1 MAAVRR
7 MQRGA
12 AACYRRTLRL
22 RVKSST
28 CARHPRRSAFSHR
41 QKGSLLTHS
50 LTSALTYTHGTHAHT
65 PAHTH
70 RYLSSVVGLPHRTG
84 AARAY
89 SKRSTRLSHTAC
101 SASRCAQAGANL
113 DYDRCRR
120 RRRRLPLPFPL
131 PLLHFRCRAR
141 QPPTIELMQRRRRPL
156 RRDRGACLGRNEEGS
171 EGLRRLRAGSAR
183 PEEDR
188 STGGLLPNG
197 FR

>member
-1 MAAVRR
+1 MQRSAYPSASSLQPTASAPAHAAGELPQSPPCAVATTECDGPMAAVRR

-84 AARAY
+84 ATRAY
-89 SKRSTRLSHTAC
+89 FKRSTQLSHTAC
-101 SASRCAQAGANL
+101 SASRYAQAGANL

-120 RRRRLPLPFPL
+120 RRRRSRLPLPFPL

-141 QPPTIELMQRRRRPL
+141 PRQ
-156 RRDRGACLGRNEEGS
+156 S
-171 EGLRRLRAGSAR
+171 S
-183 PEEDR
+183 
-188 STGGLLPNG
+188 
-197 FR
+197 